1 VPAFDA
7 DVIIVIPIGY
17 TLAET
22 ESDPLLASL
31 QVVKDERAVFIDP
44 DSELSGAYSAASV
57 LSIPV
62 VLDQLVPKLAAAA
75 S

>member
-1 VPAFDA
+1 ML
-7 DVIIVIPIGY
+7 PIGY

-22 ESDPLLASL
+22 ESDPLIASL
-31 QVVKDERAVFIDP
+31 QVVKDDRTVFIDP